1 MKKGDKVFAEV
12 FSFFDI
18 REVTIKRET
27 PQFFVFEVQGK
38 EVRRKKNRFAK
49 TKQEMLERRLNILEF
64 NLQTLKTTPQE
75 IYEAYKMILEDYP
88 EILK

>member
-27 PQFFVFEVQGK
+27 AQFFIFEVQGK
-38 EVRRKKNRFAK
+38 EIRRKKNRFAK

-75 IYEAYKMILEDYP
+75 VYENYKMILEDYP
-88 EILK
+88 EILI